1 MSMNAVFVQV
11 DPGSLA
17 KIEADPSLA
26 ETLFQDGPAMPPVF
40 LKLNEAMEQRVRDA
54 GPQVMAHVM
63 SQLDPR
69 IRERLE
75 QRIGQS
81 ASLLA
86 AGQGGEQLLKLMQ
99 QRREHYA
106 NRQAI
111 EARAR
116 LSLDKEWH
124 GVHYLL
130 CGETEPGRSL
140 LSQAVLGG
148 RTIGDD
154 DEGFSGYGAARGFR
168 ANEVAEISAALS
180 APQAEEHA
188 ASRFDAARMNALKI
202 YPGWKSSGA
211 EQAMDA
217 LRRLRDFYAD
227 AAGKGNAIVTC
238 LV

>member
-11 DPGSLA
+11 DPDSLA

-26 ETLFQDGPAMPPVF
+26 EALFQEGPAVGSAF
-40 LKLNEAMEQRVRDA
+40 LKMNETMEQRVRQA
-54 GPQVMAHVM
+54 GPQVMAHVL

-69 IRERLE
+69 MRERLE

-81 ASLLA
+81 ASSLA

-106 NRQAI
+106 HRQAI
-111 EARAR
+111 QAMAR

-130 CGETEPGRSL
+130 CGESGPGKSL

-168 ANEVAEISAALS
+168 AHQVAEIGAALS
-180 APQAEEHA
+180 AAEVEQQAA
-188 ASRFDAARMNALKI
+188 LRFDAARMNALKI
-202 YPGWKSSGA
+202 YPGWKATGA
-211 EQAMDA
+211 KQAMDA
-217 LRRLRDFYAD
+217 LRRLRDFYSN
-227 AAGKGNAIVTC
+227 AAGNRLAIVTC